1 MTASAREPKVEARLA
16 EIARERR
23 ALRDALDHFDDAADF
38 AAVWAS
44 EDPDEINRRD
54 QVERPYERIV
64 NDLQVMIALCE
75 VEDAGRGGAAATAP
89 PGEDPGRWRRAALR
103 G

>member
-1 MTASAREPKVEARLA
+1 MTASAREPKVAARLA
-16 EIARERR
+16 RMARDRR
-23 ALRDALDHFDDAADF
+23 ALRNALDRFQSADDF

-54 QVERPYERIV
+54 QVERPYERLV
-64 NDLQVMIALCE
+64 NDLQEMIALCE